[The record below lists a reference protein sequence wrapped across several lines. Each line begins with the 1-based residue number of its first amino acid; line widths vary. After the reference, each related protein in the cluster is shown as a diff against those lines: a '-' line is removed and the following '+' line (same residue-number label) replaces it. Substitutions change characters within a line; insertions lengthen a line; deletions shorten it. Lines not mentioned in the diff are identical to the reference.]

1 MVIVQYPDSI
11 TVMIASPGTLG
22 TDGNY
27 SDPSIATYTYACR
40 AETNVSG
47 RKVIGIDGTM
57 KDYAIICYMP
67 RISLK
72 VPTDSSYSLTKAD
85 GSIFSGAV
93 KNASNGQLN
102 TRIWL

>member
-1 MVIVQYPDSI
+1 MIVQYPDSI
-11 TVMIASPGTLG
+11 TVSIASAGTQG
-22 TDGNY
+22 SNGNY
-27 SDPSIATYTYACR
+27 SDPSITTYTYACR

-57 KDYAIICYMP
+57 KDFAYICFMP
-67 RISLK
+67 RISIE